1 MLTKDFTNFLF
12 KSLTRLLKKPWM
24 FCFSLR
30 ASDPSRPPS
39 HYLAA
44 PPQMR
49 ALRNHCVRQT
59 PPPLPLA
66 LILPGRRVIYS

>member
-1 MLTKDFTNFLF
+1 MLDKVIKKIWDVLFLVAGV
-12 KSLTRLLKKPWM
+12 RPV
-24 FCFSLR
+24 
-30 ASDPSRPPS
+30 PPPS
-39 HYLAA
+39 HYPAA

-59 PPPLPLA
+59 PPPPPLA